1 MSFEGIKTARKL
13 TCVAS
18 RKEID
23 ALRYSPRGNAGVFNV
38 DIIFY
43 PIDFPSI
50 PQFSGVFYGRK
61 SKRIVFTRACHG
73 PKAAVPVKTTK
84 NQQLTF
90 KKHISVCAY
99 TF

>member
-73 PKAAVPVKTTK
+73 PTLVGRPGVRLGRARRVGPAHQFLV
-84 NQQLTF
+84 
-90 KKHISVCAY
+90 
-99 TF
+99 